1 MTTQPD
7 SSGWPPPP
15 TPAEADADRDDNSM
29 TSAGRLESLVAVVTG
44 GASGIGRATVEAM
57 ARQGARVVVAD
68 RDTATGAEVAAD
80 IRGEGGLAQ
89 PVPVDIA
96 DEASVAAMVEQ
107 VVGAWGTIDVLV
119 NAAAITDRAHL
130 ARDTTVIDIDLDH
143 WNRTL
148 AVDLSGTML
157 VCKHVVPLMVAQGS
171 GSIVNVSSN
180 SSLGGDLG
188 LSGYAAAKA
197 GVNSLTRSIAT
208 AFGKSGIR
216 CNTVS
221 PAAIEGPTFAAGVP
235 PPLIEAMRANCLL
248 PFLGA
253 PADVAAAIVFLAS
266 DEARFVTGQLLCV
279 DGGLLSSLPHVA
291 DLRRMGFASAVPEGT
306 DDPPRG

>member
-1 MTTQPD
+1 
-7 SSGWPPPP
+7 
-15 TPAEADADRDDNSM
+15 
-29 TSAGRLESLVAVVTG
+29 VV
-44 GASGIGRATVEAM
+44 
-57 ARQGARVVVAD
+57 
-68 RDTATGAEVAAD
+68 
-80 IRGEGGLAQ
+80 
-89 PVPVDIA
+89 
-96 DEASVAAMVEQ
+96 
-107 VVGAWGTIDVLV
+107 
-119 NAAAITDRAHL
+119 
-130 ARDTTVIDIDLDH
+130 DIDLDH

-221 PAAIEGPTFAAGVP
+221 PAAIEGPAFAANVP
-235 PPLIEAMRANCLL
+235 RPLIEAMQENCLL
-248 PFLGA
+248 PYLGA
-253 PADVAAAIVFLAS
+253 PSDVAAAIVFLAS
-266 DEARFVTGQLLCV
+266 AEARFVTGQLLCV
-279 DGGLLSSLPHVA
+279 DGGLLSHLPHVA
-291 DLRRMGFASAVPEGT
+291 DLRRLGMASAVPRAA
-306 DDPPRG
+306 DDPPPG

>member
-1 MTTQPD
+1 M
-7 SSGWPPPP
+7 
-15 TPAEADADRDDNSM
+15 SM
-29 TSAGRLESLVAVVTG
+29 AVRVDWSRWSPSVTG
-44 GASGIGRATVEAM
+44 GASGIGRATAEAM
-57 ARQGARVVVAD
+57 AREGALVVVA
-68 RDTATGAEVAAD
+68 RSRTPTAAAVSAG
-80 IRGEGGLAQ
+80 ICTEGGLAR
-89 PVPVDIA
+89 PVSVDIA
-96 DEASVAAMVEQ
+96 DEASVIAMVEQ
-107 VVGAWGTIDVLV
+107 VVDACGTVDVLV
-119 NAAAITDRAHL
+119 NSAAITDRAHQ
-130 ARDTTVIDIDLDH
+130 ARDTTVVDIDLGD

-180 SSLGGDLG
+180 SSFGGDLG

-197 GVNSLTRSIAT
+197 GLNSLTRSIAT
-208 AFGKSGIR
+208 AFGKSGVR

-221 PAAIEGPTFAAGVP
+221 PAAIEGPMFAANVP

-248 PFLGA
+248 PYLGA

-266 DEARFVTGQLLCV
+266 AEARFVTGQLLCV

-306 DDPPRG
+306 DGRPQG

>member
-1 MTTQPD
+1 MSTT
-7 SSGWPPPP
+7 G
-15 TPAEADADRDDNSM
+15 
-29 TSAGRLESLVAVVTG
+29 AGRLESLVAVVTG
-44 GASGIGRATVEAM
+44 GASGIGRATAEAM
-57 ARQGARVVVAD
+57 AREGALVVVAD
-68 RDTATGAEVAAD
+68 RDTAGAAGVAAG
-80 IRGEGGLAQ
+80 ICREGGLAR

-96 DEASVAAMVEQ
+96 DEGSVIAMVEQ
-107 VVGAWGTIDVLV
+107 VVDACGTVDVLV
-119 NAAAITDRAHL
+119 NSAAITDRAHQ
-130 ARDTTVIDIDLDH
+130 ARDTTVVDIDLDH